1 MAMIA
6 MTTNSSINVKPPR
19 PFESMPEPGRFRSTS
34 QVSKIRRMLTLEEP
48 LQVLS
53 AVGRI
58 VDVQRRDRGLQ
69 KAPHR
74 LAHVRGQPHEAKPPQ
89 VVGSNFAKVK
99 CEQSPF
105 TLLIEFIVRRQVA
118 EVEKAVAHAAV
129 FPIYDSHR

>member
-6 MTTNSSINVKPPR
+6 MTTNSSINVKPRR
-19 PFESMPEPGRFRSTS
+19 PFESMPEPGHFRGTS
-34 QVSKIRRMLTLEEP
+34 QVSKICRTLTLEEP
-48 LQVLS
+48 FQVLS

-74 LAHVRGQPHEAKPPQ
+74 LAHVRCQPQQTQPPQ

-99 CEQSPF
+99 CEQSP
-105 TLLIEFIVRRQVA
+105 LALVIEFIVRRQVA
-118 EVEKAVAHAAV
+118 EVEKAVALAAV